1 MVKRPLVW
9 ILGAYLLGIGLAW
22 QHLSMVI
29 IAIITIIC
37 YSILYFNLRY
47 HKEKGIHKKQVLF
60 WLLPLFMILGY
71 IVMED
76 QSRLPK
82 LYYDFEQEIPCELKG
97 RIRMVVKKQQGQALY
112 IENNQ
117 IFLSNGTIY
126 PCENVLVFTS
136 DNLLYRI
143 GNQITVQGT
152 LQKFKRAT
160 NPGQFN
166 EENYYKALN
175 IDFKLISKR
184 IIITDKDHSVYASFL
199 EDLKRR
205 LINVYED
212 ILEERE
218 AGTLTAM
225 LLGEKYL
232 LEDEVKQLYQENGI
246 SHVLAISGLHVSLI
260 GMSIFWLLRKCKR
273 SIITATSI
281 TILFVYSYGIMT
293 NFSVS
298 TNRAVVMM
306 IVLLLATPFGKTYD
320 MLSAT
325 ALSAFL
331 ILLQNPFQLMNAG
344 FLLSF
349 LAVIGIAVL
358 FPSLK
363 RLFPGDNKLKAA
375 VLLSS
380 SAMIATTPAVLVYFY
395 QFPIYGILTNLIILP
410 FVTVLT
416 LTSLAAGFLGILSAD
431 IGVFVIG
438 GANYILKLYDLV
450 CEKVRLLPYHLTNV
464 GKPSPLL
471 IALSFL
477 LIVLFIW
484 LSNKYHKKYLIVILL
499 LSQLIFFRPIRQDN
513 LRITLLDVGQGD
525 AIYMESRMGTS
536 FLVDGGSTNVSK
548 VGTYRIVPFLKVLG
562 KDKLD
567 YIILTHTDQDHINGV
582 VELLRQN
589 LFPVGCLILPVIMD
603 KDEAYLTLE
612 ALAQEK
618 GIGLQYMKAGD
629 FIKEGLLQIT
639 CLHPSFE
646 DAGLTSNAG
655 SMVLSVT
662 YGEFDMLLT
671 GDLEKEGE
679 KRLLT
684 RLLNKEYFKELG
696 ISPVIDIDVLKV
708 AHHGSKYS
716 TTEDFLKLVRP
727 EYALISCSKTNRYGH
742 PHQELLNRLEL
753 VDSQV
758 EITYETGAITIW
770 TDGERMR
777 VERYI
782 N

>member
-9 ILGAYLLGIGLAW
+9 ILGAYLVGIGLAW
-22 QHLSMVI
+22 QHQSVVI
-29 IAIITIIC
+29 IAIVTLIC
-37 YSILYFNLRY
+37 YSMLYFDLRY
-47 HKEKGIHKKQVLF
+47 HKEKCIHKKQILI

-82 LYYDFEQEIPCELKG
+82 LYYDFEQEIPCELTG

-112 IENNQ
+112 VENNQ
-117 IFLSNGTIY
+117 ISLSNGAIY
-126 PCENVLVFTS
+126 PCENVLVQTS
-136 DNLLYRI
+136 DNSLFRI

-152 LQKFKRAT
+152 LQKFKKAT

-166 EENYYKALN
+166 EENYYKTLN
-175 IDFKLISKR
+175 IDFKLMSKR
-184 IIITDKDHSVYASFL
+184 IIITDTDFSVYASLL
-199 EDLKRR
+199 EDLKHR
-205 LINVYED
+205 LIKVYED

-232 LEDEVKQLYQENGI
+232 LEDEVRQLYQENGI

-260 GMSIFWLLRKCKR
+260 GMSIFRLLRKCKQ
-273 SIITATSI
+273 SIITATI
-281 TILFVYSYGIMT
+281 FTILFVYSYGVMT

-306 IVLLLATPFGKTYD
+306 IVLLLATPIGKTYD

-331 ILLQNPFQLMNAG
+331 ILLQNPFQLMSAG

-358 FPSLK
+358 LPSLK
-363 RLFPGDNKLKAA
+363 RLFPGDNIVKDG
-375 VLLSS
+375 VLISS
-380 SAMIATTPAVLVYFY
+380 SAMIATTPAVLSYFY
-395 QFPIYGILTNLIILP
+395 QYPLYGILTNLIILP

-416 LTSLAAGFLGILSAD
+416 LSSLVAGLLGILSTD

-450 CEKVRLLPYHLTNV
+450 CEKMRLLPNHLINV

-499 LSQLIFFRPIRQDN
+499 LSQLIFFCPTWQHN

-525 AIYMESRMGTS
+525 AIYMESRLGTS
-536 FLVDGGSTNVSK
+536 FLVDGGSGNVSR

-567 YIILTHTDQDHINGV
+567 YVILTHTDQDHINGV
-582 VELLRQN
+582 IEMLRQN
-589 LFPVGCLILPVIMD
+589 LVPIGYLILPVIKD
-603 KDEAYLTLE
+603 KDEAYRSLE
-612 ALAQEK
+612 ALAQER
-618 GIGLQYMKAGD
+618 GIGVQYMKAGD
-629 FIKEGLLQIT
+629 YIKEGLLQIT

-655 SMVLSVT
+655 SMVLCVT

-684 RLLNKEYFKELG
+684 RLLNKEYYEELG
-696 ISPVIDIDVLKV
+696 ISPVIDYDVLKV

-716 TTEDFLKLVRP
+716 TTEDFLKLVQP
-727 EYALISCSKTNRYGH
+727 EYALISCSKSNRYGH
-742 PHQELLNRLEL
+742 PSPELLQRLSKADCR
-753 VDSQV
+753 VW
-758 EITYETGAITIW
+758 ITYDTGAITIH
-770 TDGERMR
+770 TDGKELSLCPYL
-777 VERYI
+777 E
-782 N
+782 